1 MSEPT
6 SVRLGGEN
14 LDSIHIDK
22 KNLFPEGVE
31 YVPSLQQFLITSFGE
46 GTIFAVNKEGKLTPF
61 AEDER
66 LVSTV
71 GIEID
76 PKRNRFLVANSD
88 LGQAVNSS
96 SETENQLAALGIF
109 DLTTGET
116 IDYINLGELRPDK
129 PHFANDTAVDDF
141 GNVYVTDSFAGIIYK
156 VDTEGNPSVFFE
168 NERFV
173 EDGFNLNGIVVH
185 PDDFLLVGD
194 YNDGEIFKVPLD
206 HPEQFTQ
213 VDIDQKL
220 INSDGF
226 LLVDE
231 DELVVVVN
239 DVDDESANAVVALHS
254 DDNWESAQIAD
265 ELEVDAELITTATI
279 KDGEIFAVDSAINE
293 LFDEQLAFD
302 DFKILEVGSI
312 KNGYKDDFGDF
323 SYNLN
328 FDFNLNFGELFD
340 QGREIFSDLQFNL
353 ESDIFTDS
361 FSINFGTSFDSTGY
375 EDFFNRIDKSLSEVE
390 SFIIKESD
398 NITI

>member
-1 MSEPT
+1 MNEPT

-14 LDSIHIDK
+14 LDSIDIDK
-22 KNLFPEGVE
+22 ENLFPEGVE
-31 YVPSLQQFLITSFGE
+31 YVPRQQKFLITSFVQ
-46 GTIFAVNKEGKLTPF
+46 GTIYAVDKRGKLTPF

-66 LVSTV
+66 LASTV

-76 PKRNRFLVANSD
+76 PERNRVLVANSD
-88 LGQAVNSS
+88 LGQAVNSNP
-96 SETENQLAALGIF
+96 ETENQLAALGIF

-129 PHFANDTAVDDF
+129 PHFANDIAVDDF

-168 NERFV
+168 DEQFA
-173 EDGFNLNGIVVH
+173 EEGFNLNGIVVH

-194 YNDGEIFKVPLD
+194 YNDGEIYKVPLD
-206 HPEQFTQ
+206 NPEQFTQ

-226 LLVDE
+226 LLVDD

-239 DVDDESANAVVALHS
+239 DVDDESANAVVALNS

-265 ELEVDAELITTATI
+265 ELDVDAELITTATI
-279 KDGEIFAVDSAINE
+279 KDDKLFVVDSAINE
-293 LFDEQLAFD
+293 LFDEQLPFD
-302 DFKILEVGSI
+302 DFKIIEVGSI
-312 KNGYKDDFGDF
+312 KDRYK
-323 SYNLN
+323 
-328 FDFNLNFGELFD
+328 FDFDKLFE

-361 FSINFGTSFDSTGY
+361 FSINLNISSDSANY
-375 EDFFNRIDKSLSEVE
+375 EDFFTNINNSLDDIE
-390 SFIIKESD
+390 SFIIQQSD
-398 NITI
+398 NIVI